1 MAPPAEALGSGSPH
15 GPRDPSRTCSG
26 LRPPEAGRA
35 RASRKVREPG
45 KGGELGGGHDAGL
58 GAGGTLG
65 APRLRC
71 RPVADGRPRAVPE
84 AGATPGPRRPDAG
97 TARALGA
104 RLAQP
109 PGSRPGRAGR
119 SGPPPR
125 SPKPRLR
132 NGSSQQP
139 KFCLVPRGAPRSG
152 SAALGRR
159 YGDLVPFH

>member
-45 KGGELGGGHDAGL
+45 KGGESSAATRASGPGGNPRSDAAPFPPGCGL
-58 GAGGTLG
+58 PCPGGS
-65 APRLRC
+65 RRK
-71 RPVADGRPRAVPE
+71 
-84 AGATPGPRRPDAG
+84 AGATPGPRRPDAE
-97 TARALGA
+97 TARAFGA

-119 SGPPPR
+119 SGP
-125 SPKPRLR
+125 SPKPGLR

-139 KFCLVPRGAPRSG
+139 KFCLVPRGPPVS
-152 SAALGRR
+152 GRR
-159 YGDLVPFH
+159 L